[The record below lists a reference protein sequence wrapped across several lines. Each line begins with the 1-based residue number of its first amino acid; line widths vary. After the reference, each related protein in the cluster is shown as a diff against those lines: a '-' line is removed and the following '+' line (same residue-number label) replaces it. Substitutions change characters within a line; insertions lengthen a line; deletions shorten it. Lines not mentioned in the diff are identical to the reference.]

1 MCVEIPVDVEE
12 DVSLSKILKL
22 LSTSG
27 STCKIFNNEA
37 EESALPFGWIVI
49 HNQHNN
55 YAYNEEFGGV

>member
-12 DVSLSKILKL
+12 DVSLSKILEL
-22 LSTSG
+22 LSTPG
-27 STCKIFNNEA
+27 STYKIFNNEA

-55 YAYNEEFGGV
+55 YAYNEEFGGI

>member
-1 MCVEIPVDVEE
+1 MFVEIPVDVEE
-12 DVSLSKILKL
+12 DVSLSKILEL

-37 EESALPFGWIVI
+37 EESSLLFGWIVI

-55 YAYNEEFGGV
+55 YAYYEEFGGV